1 MNFGYQ
7 DSPKRRD
14 NMAISYIKAT
24 FPTTIENVWAIVTSL
39 TDYSWRSD
47 IDKIEVVNDTT
58 FIEYSKTGIAT
69 TFTITVCNP
78 LERWEFDM
86 ENKNMK
92 GHWVG
97 IFKPKNGYVEIDFTE
112 NVSAKKFLL
121 KPFVKT
127 YLKKQQSTYVH
138 DLGKALANSK
148 LIDVSIID
156 YKEHSLGAGSE
167 AEAAAYVYMSRNDIH
182 KKTFGVGVDSN
193 ITRASIKSVIS
204 ALNRLYGK

>member
-1 MNFGYQ
+1 
-7 DSPKRRD
+7 
-14 NMAISYIKAT
+14 MAISNIKAT

-69 TFTITVCNP
+69 TFTITVCKP

-86 ENKNMK
+86 ENRNMK

-127 YLKKQQSTYVH
+127 YLKSSNQLMCVIQEKHQRMNSIEIVEY
-138 DLGKALANSK
+138 LKAEASEKYKTNIVK
-148 LIDVSIID
+148 MGIPAENCIDVSTAILR
-156 YKEHSLGAGSE
+156 KL
-167 AEAAAYVYMSRNDIH
+167 
-182 KKTFGVGVDSN
+182 
-193 ITRASIKSVIS
+193 
-204 ALNRLYGK
+204 

>member
-1 MNFGYQ
+1 
-7 DSPKRRD
+7 
-14 NMAISYIKAT
+14 MAISNIKAT

-69 TFTITVCNP
+69 TFTITVCKP

-127 YLKKQQSTYVH
+127 YLKSSNQLMCVIQEKHQQMNSIEIVEY
-138 DLGKALANSK
+138 LKAEASEKYKTNIVK
-148 LIDVSIID
+148 MGIPTENCIDVSTAILR
-156 YKEHSLGAGSE
+156 KL
-167 AEAAAYVYMSRNDIH
+167 
-182 KKTFGVGVDSN
+182 
-193 ITRASIKSVIS
+193 
-204 ALNRLYGK
+204 